1 MISLQVMI
9 TIFVQLLAFVY
20 LGMKSQKTLSR
31 KKQWVLCVM
40 SILLTIGSSCVI
52 YQTTE
57 DICAFTRFITLYQ
70 ILFCIAVIDYRHKMI
85 PNFLLLVGM
94 GCQLVCNFFTHS
106 IQNSSWMQI
115 FQPNISGLFGSI
127 FLLLLIY
134 LLSRQSIGFGDVKL
148 FGVIGF
154 YTDFPFSFTVF
165 FFALLCSSLCAIL
178 CLIFKQK
185 SRKDTLP
192 FGPFIFLGFLLAL
205 WIR

>member
-20 LGMKSQKTLSR
+20 LGMKSENTLSQ
-31 KKQWVLCVM
+31 KKQWICCGT

-57 DICAFTRFITLYQ
+57 NICAFTRFITLYQ
-70 ILFCIAVIDYRHKMI
+70 ILFCIAVIDYRHKII
-85 PNFLLLVGM
+85 PNFLLLIGM
-94 GCQLVCNFFTHS
+94 GCQLVCNFFTHF

-115 FQPNISGLFGSI
+115 FQPNISGLLGSI

-185 SRKDTLP
+185 SKKDTLP

-205 WIR
+205 WI

>member
-9 TIFVQLLAFVY
+9 TILVQLLAFVY
-20 LGMKSQKTLSR
+20 LGMKSQKNLSR

-70 ILFCIAVIDYRHKMI
+70 ILFCIAVIDYQHKII
-85 PNFLLLVGM
+85 PNFLLFVGM

-115 FQPNISGLFGSI
+115 FQPNISGLLGSV

-185 SRKDTLP
+185 GRKDTLP

-205 WIR
+205 WI

>member
-9 TIFVQLLAFVY
+9 TVCVQLLAFVY
-20 LGMKSQKTLSR
+20 LGMKSQKRLSR
-31 KKQWVLCVM
+31 KKQWVLCVS
-40 SILLTIGSSCVI
+40 SILSTIGISWGI
-52 YQTTE
+52 YQNTE

-70 ILFCIAVIDYRHKMI
+70 ILFCIAVIDYQYKII

-94 GCQLVCNFFTHS
+94 GCQFVCSFFTHS

-115 FQPNISGLFGSI
+115 VHPNIIGFFGSI

-154 YTDFPFSFTVF
+154 YTDFPFSFTVL
-165 FFALLCSSLCAIL
+165 FFALLFSSLCAIL
-178 CLIFKQK
+178 CLVFKQK
-185 SRKDTLP
+185 TRKDTLP
-192 FGPFIFLGFLLAL
+192 FGPFVFLGFLLTL
-205 WIR
+205 WI

>member
-9 TIFVQLLAFVY
+9 TVFVQILAFVY
-20 LGMKSQKTLSR
+20 LHMKSPKILSR
-31 KKQWVLCVM
+31 KKQWFLWIS
-40 SILLTIGSSCVI
+40 SITLTLGTTYVI
-52 YQTTE
+52 YRTTE

-70 ILFCIAVIDYRHKMI
+70 ILFCIAVIDYQYKII

-94 GCQLVCNFFTHS
+94 GCQFICNFFAHF

-115 FQPNISGLFGSI
+115 FHPSIIGFLGSI

-154 YTDFPFSFTVF
+154 STDFPFSFTVLF
-165 FFALLCSSLCAIL
+165 LALLCSSFCAIL
-178 CLIFKQK
+178 CLLSK
-185 SRKDTLP
+185 RKNKEDTLP
-192 FGPFIFLGFLLAL
+192 FGPFIFLGFLLGL
-205 WIR
+205 CI

>member
-9 TIFVQLLAFVY
+9 TIFCTTFSICLFGNEVSKNVIP
-20 LGMKSQKTLSR
+20 

-94 GCQLVCNFFTHS
+94 GCQLVCNFFYT
-106 IQNSSWMQI
+106 
-115 FQPNISGLFGSI
+115 
-127 FLLLLIY
+127 
-134 LLSRQSIGFGDVKL
+134 
-148 FGVIGF
+148 F
-154 YTDFPFSFTVF
+154 YTKFFMDANFS
-165 FFALLCSSLCAIL
+165 A
-178 CLIFKQK
+178 
-185 SRKDTLP
+185 
-192 FGPFIFLGFLLAL
+192 
-205 WIR
+205 